1 MTDEKEKLYTL
12 NIENVY
18 DMLDVAQDDCEISRE
33 LLTMYLSLDSM
44 NEYVSFLLCEVYWT
58 NYSIIRILEKE
69 IESAVLTEDKQF
81 IIMED
86 SLRILQSLTISKHA
100 ASGELKKMSVSLQ
113 KN

>member
-1 MTDEKEKLYTL
+1 MADQKEKLYTL

-18 DMLDVAQDDCEISRE
+18 DILDNAQDDCEISRE
-33 LLTMYLSLDSM
+33 LLAMYLGIDQAS
-44 NEYVSFLLCEVYWT
+44 EYVSFLLCEIYWT

-81 IIMED
+81 VIMED
-86 SLRILQSLTISKHA
+86 SLHILQSLTISKHA
-100 ASGELKKMSVSLQ
+100 ASGELKKMSISLQ